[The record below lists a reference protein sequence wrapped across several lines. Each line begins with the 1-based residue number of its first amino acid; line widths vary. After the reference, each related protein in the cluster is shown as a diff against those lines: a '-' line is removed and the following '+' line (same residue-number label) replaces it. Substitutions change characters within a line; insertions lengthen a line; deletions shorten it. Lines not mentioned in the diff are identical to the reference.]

1 MSIFKDSRRV
11 WLTMVT
17 LLLTATGLF
26 SARSRNISR
35 PRHRS
40 LKSPACRHD
49 VMDEMSAVAAA
60 EVMRPG
66 RLQRSPTAEA
76 GAELQFNHIHID
88 PYTGCLQI

>member
-1 MSIFKDSRRV
+1 
-11 WLTMVT
+11 
-17 LLLTATGLF
+17 
-26 SARSRNISR
+26 
-35 PRHRS
+35 
-40 LKSPACRHD
+40 
-49 VMDEMSAVAAA
+49 MDEMSAVAAA